1 MFEEWYGGGYDSLL
15 RYCQAMTEDWAAAE
29 DLTQEAFLRA
39 LERLD
44 ELEALLPGQR
54 RAWLRRT
61 ARNLFIDRCRK
72 LARED
77 PDGEEGL
84 MGLADEE
91 DFTGAEVAE
100 LVGRLPPEEGA
111 LFTLRY
117 FQGYNATELGEM
129 FSLPPGTVRS
139 KLSAARARIRKEL
152 SR

>member
-1 MFEEWYGGGYDSLL
+1 MFEEWYNGGYDSLL

-29 DLTQEAFLRA
+29 DLVQEAFLRA

-44 ELEALLPGQR
+44 ELEELSPGQR

-72 LARED
+72 LSRESPHGEAGLELL
-77 PDGEEGL
+77 PDE
-84 MGLADEE
+84 A

-100 LVGRLPPEEGA
+100 LVGGLPEEERA

-139 KLSAARARIRKEL
+139 KLSAARARIRKAL
-152 SR
+152 SQ